1 MMLQLIVPALEG
13 YKYPRATGCVP
24 LGLASIATYVRYQ
37 LPNIQIECFDGEIMS
52 NEEKINNLAPNS
64 IVGILTKTPNYPGAI
79 KIAQAAKKIG
89 STVVMG
95 GIYATLMADKILKYR
110 SGIVDFIVRGFGEK
124 PFVKILKKNQA
135 LNNKIITNLTAT
147 FNDMPPLD
155 RTIFDMELYINN
167 FMGNRPTWKK
177 GVRGTNIFTHMGC
190 THKCYFCSRM
200 WPSCR
205 YFRNPIL
212 IWEELCGLANN
223 HGINYVIDFSD
234 AITQDIKWLRWLIE
248 SKPKDM
254 PKIKWHVFS
263 TAEHINDETLLL
275 LKKLGV
281 VHIFIGIETG
291 DPEVALLVRKGQNF
305 SPDMVFRKLEKIAQA
320 NFGLTPSFVFGLRG
334 ETEKSIEKTF
344 QLAEKISV
352 EIGFEEI
359 FACELIPWPGSRAWE
374 DLQQR
379 IVFDTDIL
387 LTEDLKKMW
396 IKYFLPGLTPGILN
410 EYVEKTLALGIY
422 PLSVKGS
429 C

>member
-1 MMLQLIVPALEG
+1 
-13 YKYPRATGCVP
+13 
-24 LGLASIATYVRYQ
+24 
-37 LPNIQIECFDGEIMS
+37 
-52 NEEKINNLAPNS
+52 
-64 IVGILTKTPNYPGAI
+64 
-79 KIAQAAKKIG
+79 
-89 STVVMG
+89 
-95 GIYATLMADKILKYR
+95 
-110 SGIVDFIVRGFGEK
+110 
-124 PFVKILKKNQA
+124 
-135 LNNKIITNLTAT
+135 
-147 FNDMPPLD
+147 MPPLD

-305 SPDMVFRKLEKIAQA
+305 SPDMV
-320 NFGLTPSFVFGLRG
+320 
-334 ETEKSIEKTF
+334 
-344 QLAEKISV
+344 
-352 EIGFEEI
+352 
-359 FACELIPWPGSRAWE
+359 WE